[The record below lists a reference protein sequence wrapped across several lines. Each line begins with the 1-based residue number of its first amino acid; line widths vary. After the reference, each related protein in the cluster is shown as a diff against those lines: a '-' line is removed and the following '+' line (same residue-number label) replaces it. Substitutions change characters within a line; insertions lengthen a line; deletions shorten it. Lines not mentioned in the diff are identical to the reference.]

1 MSNELEEKFSKHL
14 ETVKKALVD
23 AENQK
28 AEIEATEAEEAK
40 EAKKKEKKL
49 AKINATIE
57 ELKAMKERVT
67 LALIY
72 SENVKHAVSLQDEE
86 VSEEEKKEL
95 RNKLTNDLNTELEYL
110 DQALTRKANLS
121 DEEVKNIG
129 ATASKLIR
137 RLTNLREKIKTA
149 NKEEA
154 KEIEENIHQIEST
167 LELIATYQS
176 MVQDI
181 DETKKKIAYL
191 SRLKDPNKIA
201 AVEDE
206 FVETIR
212 NKGAAMNDKV
222 KKDLKRGKHFAKKG
236 AVKEENEKKSN
247 WFKNN
252 WGKITCG
259 VVGVAIVSTLTGF
272 IIHYKKENDRLIRDE
287 LNKIPNSSDDL
298 NPGSTTPSKPN
309 ENPSEPV
316 PSEPTTTE
324 PATPNEEEIRDAKK
338 QEELTKSL
346 TKKGYNEYNAHLMA
360 KNFSDEAING
370 LLEYLRPEAEKYAE
384 CRNFNLSYLN
394 YYENTTSRYATMPE
408 DTVDYVNRSANI
420 LATGFFKEADI
431 DDVTEILYCMDNK
444 MLFTNGNVSVTSPIV
459 NELNDILANYV
470 YGTPVD
476 GEASRLDAF
485 KYFAKEDSD
494 LDRFFTQAATLYQ
507 NIVNNPAKQEYK
519 NALMDFL
526 DVYAHAI
533 CGVITT
539 PESLTSNDKLNESA
553 ILNDHYDYYIAYK
566 AMVAPLGMLMRPT
579 YTVATY
585 PQIPEGASQEEI
597 DFLMQQYE
605 LALAEQTL
613 NEENFERNNQRATDL
628 INLIYDA
635 INTNPYCNENS
646 LTR

>member
-1 MSNELEEKFSKHL
+1 MKGELEMSNELEEKFNQHL

-23 AENQK
+23 AEKQK

-40 EAKKKEKKL
+40 EAKRKEQKL
-49 AKINATIE
+49 AKINAIIE
-57 ELKAMKERVT
+57 ELKDMKERVT

-72 SENVKHAVSLQDEE
+72 SENVKHATSLQDEE

-95 RNKLTNDLNTELEYL
+95 RNKLTTDLNKELEFL
-110 DQALTRKANLS
+110 DQALTRKAKLS
-121 DEEVKNIG
+121 NEEVKNLG
-129 ATASKLIR
+129 ATTSKLNR
-137 RLTNLREKIKTA
+137 RLTSLREKIKTA
-149 NKEEA
+149 TKEEA
-154 KEIEENIHQIEST
+154 KEIEENIHQIENS

-176 MVQDI
+176 MVNDI
-181 DETKKKIAYL
+181 NETKKNIAYL

-201 AVEDE
+201 VVEDE
-206 FVETIR
+206 IAEAIK
-212 NKGAAMNDKV
+212 NKSAAMTEEV
-222 KKDLKRGKHFAKKG
+222 KGDIKRGKHLAKKV
-236 AVKEENEKKSN
+236 ATKEESEKKSN

-272 IIHYKKENDRLIRDE
+272 VIHYKKENDRLIRDD
-287 LNKIPNSSDDL
+287 LNNIPNSSDNL
-298 NPGSTTPSKPN
+298 NPDSTTPS
-309 ENPSEPV
+309 
-316 PSEPTTTE
+316 
-324 PATPNEEEIRDAKK
+324 TPDKTPEQEEIRDAQK

-346 TKKGYNEYNAHLMA
+346 TKKGYSEYNAHLMA

-384 CRNFNLSYLN
+384 CRDFDLNNLN

-459 NELNDILANYV
+459 NELNDVLANYV
-470 YGTPVD
+470 YGTPVA
-476 GEASRLDAF
+476 GEANKLDAF
-485 KYFAKEDSD
+485 KYFAKEGSD
-494 LDRFFTQAATLYQ
+494 LDKFFTQASVLYQ
-507 NIVNNPAKQEYK
+507 NIINNPAKQEYK
-519 NALMDFL
+519 NALMNFL
-526 DVYAHAI
+526 DVYAHTI
-533 CGVITT
+533 CGVVAT
-539 PESLTSNDKLNESA
+539 PETLTPNAELNESA

-566 AMVAPLGMLMRPT
+566 AMVGPLGMLMRPT
-579 YTVATY
+579 YSVAVY
-585 PQIPEGASQEEI
+585 PQIPEDATQEEK